1 MVVALAGRRID
12 AAETDPPR
20 FPSANEDLVKARL
33 REVFGELGATVIVC
47 SAACG
52 ADLVA
57 LEVAGSMDLRRCVVL
72 PWDRETFRRRSVVD
86 RGESWGERYDRVI
99 GQVAARGDLRVLG
112 LEVQPD
118 ASDAAYTATNRE
130 ILSWAS
136 DLASAEDPEH
146 RPVAVPVWEGWS
158 PDASGFTNEFRNLA
172 LKLGFRTREVLT
184 G

>member
-12 AAETDPPR
+12 APETNPPR
-20 FPSANEDLVKARL
+20 FPAGNEDLVRARL
-33 REVFGELGATVIVC
+33 REVFGELGATVIAC

-57 LEVAGSMDLRRCVVL
+57 LEVAGSMELRRCVVL

-86 RGESWGERYDRVI
+86 RGESWGKRYDRVI
-99 GQVAARGDLRVLG
+99 DQVAARRDLRVLG
-112 LEVQPD
+112 LKD

-136 DLASAEDPEH
+136 DLASAEGPER

-158 PDASGFTNEFRNLA
+158 PEASGFTNEFRNLA
-172 LKLGFRTREVLT
+172 LELGFTIREVLSL
-184 G
+184 